1 MRTYLVFAALAA
13 AVAFASLAPR
23 SADAG
28 PVWVA
33 TLSSNDAGS
42 TQTETIVAKTCYCA
56 QSSKGETCIKLTTGS
71 GAAAD
76 CSKDFILPAP
86 ALEDLLP
93 KAYCFD
99 SAAKT
104 SIVARMRDGGT
115 VGVKLYK
122 LEQSP
127 LTGGAPQNCNAG
139 AFGL

>member
-1 MRTYLVFAALAA
+1 MRKLLPLVIVA
-13 AVAFASLAPR
+13 AVAALVFFAPSR
-23 SADAG
+23 ADAG
-28 PVWVA
+28 PVWQT

-42 TQTETIVAKTCYCA
+42 TQTVTITAKTCYCVQA
-56 QSSKGETCIKLTTGS
+56 SKNETCIKLTTGS

-76 CSKDFILPAP
+76 CTKDFLLPSASTE
-86 ALEDLLP
+86 LLLP

-104 SIVARMRDGGT
+104 SLVARMRDGGT
-115 VGVKLYK
+115 VDANLFK

-127 LTGGAPQNCNAG
+127 SNGALDCSTG